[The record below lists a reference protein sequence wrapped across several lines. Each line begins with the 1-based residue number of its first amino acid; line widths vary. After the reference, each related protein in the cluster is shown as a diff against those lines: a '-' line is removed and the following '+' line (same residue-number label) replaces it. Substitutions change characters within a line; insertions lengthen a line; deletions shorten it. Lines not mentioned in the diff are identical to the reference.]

1 MRRDL
6 SKIQEFPKLFLL
18 LDFSPKYRVLPQNS
32 NAINISQHLKIYI
45 GMTVYLETGMPKQQ
59 NSKFWI
65 TKDIIHLIS
74 TKSSEFLTRF
84 SPLLSDTICSL
95 TIPIDPPSKT
105 LSKRQRDNEEEKCQ
119 KRPKTIKV
127 NSSLMLFGHEN
138 KRIL

>member
-1 MRRDL
+1 MP
-6 SKIQEFPKLFLL
+6 KILV
-18 LDFSPKYRVLPQNS
+18 Y
-32 NAINISQHLKIYI
+32 LKIH
-45 GMTVYLETGMPKQQ
+45 VYLETEMLKQQ

-95 TIPIDPPSKT
+95 TIPIDPPQK
-105 LSKRQRDNEEEKCQ
+105 LCRKDNDDNEEEKCK